1 MKLLIVASYNKNRFA
16 PFIVEQAEA
25 IAKTGVEV
33 DYFGVTGKGIKGYL
47 GNLVRLKQKIKEF
60 KPDII
65 HAHYG
70 LSGLLANLQR
80 KIPVVT
86 TYHGSDINDPK
97 VLRLSKIAI
106 RLSAW
111 NIFVSEKCV
120 KMSAVASKYSLLP
133 CGVDLDKFQP
143 RSKQEARKVL
153 DWDNDGKYVLFAGA
167 FDNEVKNAPLAKAA
181 VSLLPGVTLVEMKG
195 FSREQVAN
203 LFYAADAFLMTSF
216 MEGSPQVIKEA
227 MVCGCPIV
235 SVDVGDVAE
244 VINGVEGCYVANRNA
259 EDISE
264 KLKKTFAFGKRTYGR
279 HKIED
284 KGLDNVLIARNLNS
298 IYKTILCSR

>member
-33 DYFGVTGKGIKGYL
+33 DYYGVTGMGIKGYL
-47 GNLVRLKQKIKEF
+47 GNLGRLKQKIKEF

-111 NIFVSEKCV
+111 NIFVSEKNV
-120 KMSAVASKYSLLP
+120 KMSGVASKYSLLP

-167 FDNEVKNAPLAKAA
+167 FDNAVKNAPLAKAA

-195 FSREQVAN
+195 FSRDQVAN

-216 MEGSPQVIKEA
+216 TEGSPQVIKEA

-244 VINGVEGCYVANRNA
+244 ITNGVDGCYIVDRDALIIA
-259 EDISE
+259 E
-264 KLKKTFAFGKRTYGR
+264 KLKIVLDDTKRILGLD
-279 HKIED
+279 IIVN
-284 KGLDNVLIARNLNS
+284 KGLDNDKVAYRLLR
-298 IYKTILCSR
+298 IYESLLS

>member
-47 GNLVRLKQKIKEF
+47 GNLGRLRQKIKEF

-97 VLRLSKIAI
+97 VLRFSKLAM

-111 NIFVSEKCV
+111 NIFVSKKNIELSGQK
-120 KMSAVASKYSLLP
+120 AKYSLLP
-133 CGVDLDKFQP
+133 CGVDLYKFQP

-153 DWDNDGKYVLFAGA
+153 AWDNEVKYVLFAGA
-167 FDNEVKNAPLAKAA
+167 FDNAVKNAPLAQAA
-181 VSLLPGVTLVEMKG
+181 VSLLPGVKLVEMKG
-195 FSREQVAN
+195 FSRDQVAN
-203 LFYAADAFLMTSF
+203 LFYAADVFLMTSF
-216 MEGSPQVIKEA
+216 TEGSPQVIKEA

-244 VINGVEGCYVANRNA
+244 ITNGVDGCYIVDRDALIIA
-259 EDISE
+259 E
-264 KLKKTFAFGKRTYGR
+264 KLKIVLDDTKR
-279 HKIED
+279 IL
-284 KGLDNVLIARNLNS
+284 GLDIIVNKELYNDKVAYKLLR
-298 IYKTILCSR
+298 IYESLLS

>member
-1 MKLLIVASYNKNRFA
+1 MKLLIVASYNKGRFA

-47 GNLVRLKQKIKEF
+47 GNLGRLKQKIKEF

-120 KMSAVASKYSLLP
+120 KMSGVASKYSLLP

-153 DWDNDGKYVLFAGA
+153 DWDNNGKYVLFAGA

-195 FSREQVAN
+195 FSRDQVAN
-203 LFYAADAFLMTSF
+203 LFYAADAFLMTSL

-244 VINGVEGCYVANRNA
+244 ITNGVDGCYIVDRDALIIA
-259 EDISE
+259 E
-264 KLKKTFAFGKRTYGR
+264 KLKIVLDDTKRILGLD
-279 HKIED
+279 IIVN
-284 KGLDNVLIARNLNS
+284 KGLDNDKVAYKLLR
-298 IYKTILCSR
+298 IYESLLS

>member
-47 GNLVRLKQKIKEF
+47 GNLGRLKQKIKEF

-195 FSREQVAN
+195 FSRDQVAN
-203 LFYAADAFLMTSF
+203 LFYAADAFLMTSL

-244 VINGVEGCYVANRNA
+244 ITNGVDGCYIVDRDALIIA
-259 EDISE
+259 E
-264 KLKKTFAFGKRTYGR
+264 KLKIVLDDTKR
-279 HKIED
+279 IL
-284 KGLDNVLIARNLNS
+284 GLDIIVNKELYNDKVAYKLLR
-298 IYKTILCSR
+298 IYESLLS

>member
-47 GNLVRLKQKIKEF
+47 GNLGRLKQKIKEF

-120 KMSAVASKYSLLP
+120 KMSGVASKYSLLP

-153 DWDNDGKYVLFAGA
+153 DWDNNGKYVLFAGA

-181 VSLLPGVTLVEMKG
+181 VLLLPGIKLVEMKG
-195 FSREQVAN
+195 FSRDQVAN
-203 LFYAADAFLMTSF
+203 LFYAADAFLMTSL

-244 VINGVEGCYVANRNA
+244 ITNGVDGCYIVDRDALIIA
-259 EDISE
+259 E
-264 KLKKTFAFGKRTYGR
+264 KLKIVLDDTKRILGLD
-279 HKIED
+279 IIVN
-284 KGLDNVLIARNLNS
+284 KGLDNDKVAYKLLR
-298 IYKTILCSR
+298 IYESLLS

>member
-25 IAKTGVEV
+25 IAKIGVEV

-47 GNLVRLKQKIKEF
+47 GNLGRLKQKIKEF

-120 KMSAVASKYSLLP
+120 KMSGVASKYSLLP

-167 FDNEVKNAPLAKAA
+167 FDNEVKNASLAKAA

-195 FSREQVAN
+195 FSRDQVAN

-244 VINGVEGCYVANRNA
+244 VINGVEGCCIVDRSANNIA
-259 EDISE
+259 E
-264 KLKKTFAFGKRTYGR
+264 
-279 HKIED
+279 KIKMLILRDTRIAGVERIVD
-284 KGLDNVLIARNLNS
+284 RGLDNSIIAEKLLG
-298 IYKTILCSR
+298 IYKDVINK

>member
-25 IAKTGVEV
+25 IAKTGVEI
-33 DYFGVTGKGIKGYL
+33 DYYGVTGKGINGYL
-47 GNLVRLKQKIKEF
+47 GNLGRLKQKIKEF

-80 KIPVVT
+80 KIPVIT

-97 VLRLSKIAI
+97 VLWFSKLAM

-111 NIFVSEKCV
+111 NIFVSKKNIEFSGQK
-120 KMSAVASKYSLLP
+120 AKYSLLP
-133 CGVDLDKFQP
+133 CGVDLYKFQP
-143 RSKQEARKVL
+143 RSKQEAREVL
-153 DWDNDGKYVLFAGA
+153 AWDNDGKYVLFAGA
-167 FDNEVKNAPLAKAA
+167 FDNAVKNAPLAQAA
-181 VSLLPGVTLVEMKG
+181 VSLLPGVNLVEMKG

-216 MEGSPQVIKEA
+216 TEGSPQVIKEA

-244 VINGVEGCYVANRNA
+244 VINGVEGCCVAKRDA
-259 EDISE
+259 DDISE
-264 KLKKTFAFGKRTYGR
+264 KLKKTFVFGKRTDGR
-279 HKIED
+279 QKIED
-284 KGLDNVLIARNLNS
+284 NGLNNIVVAGNLIS
-298 IYKTILCSR
+298 IYKLLLCSR

>member
-47 GNLVRLKQKIKEF
+47 GNLGRLKQKIKEF

-120 KMSAVASKYSLLP
+120 KMSGVASKYSLLP

-153 DWDNDGKYVLFAGA
+153 DWDNNGKYVLFAGA

-195 FSREQVAN
+195 FSRDQVAN
-203 LFYAADAFLMTSF
+203 LFYAADAFLMTSL

-244 VINGVEGCYVANRNA
+244 ITNGVDGCYIVDRDALIIA
-259 EDISE
+259 E
-264 KLKKTFAFGKRTYGR
+264 KLKIVLDDTKRILGLD
-279 HKIED
+279 IIVN
-284 KGLDNVLIARNLNS
+284 KGLDNDKVAYKLLR
-298 IYKTILCSR
+298 IYESLLS

>member
-47 GNLVRLKQKIKEF
+47 GNLGRLKQKIKEF

-97 VLRLSKIAI
+97 VLRFSKLAM

-111 NIFVSEKCV
+111 NIFVSEKNV
-120 KMSAVASKYSLLP
+120 KMSEVASKYSLLP

-167 FDNEVKNAPLAKAA
+167 FDNAVKNASLAQAA
-181 VSLLPGVTLVEMKG
+181 VSLLPGVKLVEMKG
-195 FSREQVAN
+195 FSREWVAN

-216 MEGSPQVIKEA
+216 TEGSPQVIKEA

-244 VINGVEGCYVANRNA
+244 ITNGVDGCYIVDRDALMIA
-259 EDISE
+259 E
-264 KLKKTFAFGKRTYGR
+264 KLKIVLDDTKR
-279 HKIED
+279 IL
-284 KGLDNVLIARNLNS
+284 GLDIIVNKELYNDKVAYKLLR
-298 IYKTILCSR
+298 IYESLLS